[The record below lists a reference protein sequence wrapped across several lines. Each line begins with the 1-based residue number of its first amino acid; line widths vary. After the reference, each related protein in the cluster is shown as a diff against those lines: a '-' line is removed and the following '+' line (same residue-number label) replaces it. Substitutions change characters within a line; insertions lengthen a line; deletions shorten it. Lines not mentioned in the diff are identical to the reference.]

1 MGANV
6 LVGMQILEQDEMEFI
21 ECANLLG
28 YDYENECNNA
38 AFKLLM
44 RWVNFIMGF
53 AAQLLFN
60 VR

>member
-1 MGANV
+1 MGSQVILTKPYNFVQGEMGANV

-44 RWVNFIMGF
+44 R
-53 AAQLLFN
+53 
-60 VR
+60 

>member
-6 LVGMQILEQDEMEFI
+6 LVAMQILEQDEMEFI

-28 YDYENECNNA
+28 YDYANECNNA

-44 RWVNFIMGF
+44 R
-53 AAQLLFN
+53 
-60 VR
+60 